1 MTSKNQQWVCTDN
14 RGFEKELSI
23 NKPYQE
29 IRSDYTDI
37 GGIVLCNDIGN
48 IAEYYQP
55 VRFVSIGEWRQE
67 RLKKIGI

>member
-1 MTSKNQQWVCTDN
+1 MKIDRQWVCTDN

-29 IRSDYTDI
+29 IRSEYTDI
-37 GGIVLCNDIGN
+37 GGIVLCNDIGI

-55 VRFVSIGEWRQE
+55 DRFVSICEWRQE
-67 RLKKIGI
+67 RLNKIGI